1 VDLQQALTQM
11 HAADILMRARGDRLS
26 VASRAPLTDQQRAW
40 IRAHKVEL
48 LRLLG
53 GAVSASPKPTAE
65 DQEANAGRAAGC
77 GPDGGES
84 REAAA
89 LQVRHA
95 MRVYRYRLTDKPDTW
110 LTMIAPDCDLEDA
123 RRSLRLRFGERLTA
137 VYGLPLGCKHTGRW
151 WVGSTAHVYPAS
163 GMCIG
168 LRYGP

>member
-1 VDLQQALTQM
+1 VDLRQAFTRMQ
-11 HAADILMRARGDRLS
+11 AVGILMRARGDRLS

-53 GAVSASPKPTAE
+53 GAVSASPKPTSE
-65 DQEANAGRAAGC
+65 DQEANAGRATGC

-89 LQVRHA
+89 LRARHA
-95 MRVYRYRLTDKPDTW
+95 MRVYRYRLIDKPDTW
-110 LTMIAPDCDLEDA
+110 LTMIAPDCDLEEA

-137 VYGLPLGCKHTGRW
+137 VVEHPHRR
-151 WVGSTAHVYPAS
+151 GSQ
-163 GMCIG
+163 
-168 LRYGP
+168 